1 MNVTTLTEL
10 SAVFQVAAAL
20 AALWQIKRSGK
31 RLAWGLIATAFLVLA
46 GERLWMLAWWSG
58 KSPQVRELRTGHEL
72 LMFVVSVLLFAGV
85 WLIGGLFQLA
95 REDAARA
102 KDSELRL
109 RSILDNA
116 PVGVFTFDTEL
127 LVTGCNPRLAE
138 ILGIDCEQLVGFDLN
153 TLPDR
158 RIPKALRDT
167 LEGRRREGTGPFR
180 PLLSGRELFGML
192 VTVPQRDQNG
202 RISGGIGFA
211 VDLSHVREVEE
222 EARRLALLVERS
234 PEAIFTTDLD
244 GVITYVNPAMCRLT
258 GFSRSELI
266 GAKRKVLYGEA
277 ELSAIHREM
286 WAAIRSG
293 RTWEGKLTKRRKDG
307 TAFQVESLVF
317 PLLGKDGERLG
328 FVTFSRDITERQ
340 RLEERM
346 RQMEKMETVGQ
357 LAGGIAHD
365 FNNAL
370 TAIVT
375 TVELLRL
382 HPAGVDLDRSLNV
395 IGDAC
400 EHAANLTRQLL
411 AFSRNQVLQ
420 PADLDLNTIVESN
433 LDMLQRLI
441 GEHIVIDFLPA
452 QHLGTVHA
460 DPGQLA
466 QVLMN
471 LCANARD
478 AMPEGGTITIETGT
492 VVVNDEFIASHPWTT
507 PGSFVLLTV
516 SDTGEGMDEATLKR
530 VFEPFFTTKAP
541 GRGTGLGLAS
551 VYGIIKQ
558 HGGFIHAYSEPGHG
572 TTFKIY
578 LPVVERRATEIVET
592 RMGPVRGGSE
602 TILLVEDDPGVLTA
616 LAAGLANQG
625 YHVLTAE
632 DGEDALRVL
641 DENDWHVDLVLS
653 DTIMPRMGGLE
664 LLRAVAE
671 RAPGIPC
678 ILLSG
683 YARDAAVEGGVLPPR
698 VLFLQKPFGLDALLR
713 ALRRAL
719 DVPTS

>member
-1 MNVTTLTEL
+1 MSTTALTEL
-10 SAVFQVAAAL
+10 SAIFQIAAAL
-20 AALWQIKRSGK
+20 AALWQIRRSGK
-31 RLAWGLIATAFLVLA
+31 RLAWGLIATALLVLA
-46 GERLWMLAWWSG
+46 GERLWMLLSWLG
-58 KSPQVRELRTGHEL
+58 KGPQARELRTEHEL
-72 LMFVVSVLLFAGV
+72 LMLIVSVLLFAGV

-102 KDSELRL
+102 KESELRL

-116 PVGVFTFDTEL
+116 PVGVFTFDTDL
-127 LVTGCNPRLAE
+127 TVTGCNPRLAG
-138 ILGIDCEQLVGFDLN
+138 ILGIECEQLVGFDLN

-158 RIPKALRDT
+158 RIVEALRET
-167 LEGRRREGTGPFR
+167 LEGQRREGTGPFR
-180 PLLSGRELFGML
+180 STLSGRELFGML
-192 VTVPQRDQNG
+192 VTIPQLGADG
-202 RISGGIGFA
+202 RVAGGIGFV
-211 VDLSHVREVEE
+211 VDLSQLQKVEA

-234 PEAIFTTDLD
+234 PEAIFTTDHD
-244 GVITYVNPAMCRLT
+244 GVITYANPAMCRLT
-258 GFSRSELI
+258 GFSRTELV
-266 GAKRKVLYGEA
+266 GARRNVLYGQD
-277 ELSAIHREM
+277 ELSETHREM
-286 WAAIRSG
+286 WAAVRSG
-293 RTWEGKLTKRRKDG
+293 HTWEGTLKKRRKDG

-328 FVTFSRDITERQ
+328 FATFSRDITERR

-375 TVELLRL
+375 TVDMLRL
-382 HPAGVDLDRSLNV
+382 HRAGVDLERSLNV

-420 PADLDLNTIVESN
+420 PVDLDLNAIVEAN

-441 GEHIVIDFLPA
+441 GEHIVIDYLPA

-460 DPGQLA
+460 DPGQLT

-478 AMPEGGTITIETGT
+478 AMPKGGTITIETGS
-492 VVVNDEFIASHPWTT
+492 VVVNDEFVASHPWTA
-507 PGSFVLLTV
+507 PGTFVLLTV
-516 SDTGEGMDEATLKR
+516 SDTGEGMDEVTLKR

-541 GRGTGLGLAS
+541 GSGTGLGLAS
-551 VYGIIKQ
+551 VFGIVKQ
-558 HGGFIHAYSEPGHG
+558 HEGFIHAYSEPGHG
-572 TTFKIY
+572 TTFQIY

-592 RMGPVRGGSE
+592 PTGPLRGGSE
-602 TILLVEDDPGVLTA
+602 TILLVEDDPGVRAA

-632 DGEDALRVL
+632 DGEVALKVL
-641 DENDWHVDLVLS
+641 EENGWNVDLLLS
-653 DTIMPRMGGLE
+653 DTIMPRMGGME
-664 LLRAVAE
+664 LLRAVAQ

-698 VLFLQKPFGLDALLR
+698 
-713 ALRRAL
+713 
-719 DVPTS
+719 